1 MPSSSSAVR
10 REYPTTSATTTAVS
24 FRSDGA
30 VGTMRF
36 RLDAE
41 FGTRDF
47 GDRFHRAETRNSVWR
62 PSRVQVVAPGETV
75 ALAAMPPFTAISLES
90 GLGGNEYPPTN
101 SHREKALMT
110 DGRGIL
116 LGQQF

>member
-1 MPSSSSAVR
+1 
-10 REYPTTSATTTAVS
+10 
-24 FRSDGA
+24 
-30 VGTMRF
+30 MRF

-62 PSRVQVVAPGETV
+62 PSRMQVVAPGETV

-90 GLGGNEYPPTN
+90 GLGGNEYPPTL
-101 SHREKALMT
+101 ALT
-110 DGRGIL
+110 IDLRVLPSGCRTGPGEGHL
-116 LGQQF
+116 LIHEGSCKTFL

>member
-1 MPSSSSAVR
+1 
-10 REYPTTSATTTAVS
+10 
-24 FRSDGA
+24 
-30 VGTMRF
+30 MRF

-41 FGTRDF
+41 FGTREL

-62 PSRVQVVAPGETV
+62 PSRSFLQVVPPGETV

-90 GLGGNEYPPTN
+90 GLGGNEYPPT
-101 SHREKALMT
+101 SPHREKALMT